1 MLFSCISLFFLVFLK
16 PRHREALAQQEPIK
30 GLPNREFSYTELTLI
45 RSRSL
50 PTNIL
55 RSPSQGERGGGL
67 YD

>member
-16 PRHREALAQQEPIK
+16 PRHREALAQQEPVK
-30 GLPNREFSYTELTLI
+30 RTSAREFSYTELTLI
-45 RSRSL
+45 RSRIL

-55 RSPSQGERGGGL
+55 LSPSQGERGGGL